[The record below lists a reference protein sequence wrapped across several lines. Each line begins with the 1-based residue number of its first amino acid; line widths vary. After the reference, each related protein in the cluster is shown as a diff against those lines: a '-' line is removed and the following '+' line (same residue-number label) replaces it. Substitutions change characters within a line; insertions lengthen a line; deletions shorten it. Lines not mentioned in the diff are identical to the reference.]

1 MRGEPTPEEAQI
13 IAQGRQAQAEM
24 DQWGPELLATVKAVW
39 KSVEAHKASNG
50 QMIDPEFAVQAWYRV
65 GADLDVER
73 RLRAKMKPAKAV
85 LSSIRLRQD

>member
-13 IAQGRQAQAEM
+13 IAEGREAQAEM

-39 KSVEAHKASNG
+39 KSVVSHQASNAG
-50 QMIDPEFAVQAWYRV
+50 MIDPQFAVQAWYRV

-73 RLRAKMKPAKAV
+73 RLRSKLKPARAT
-85 LSSIRLRQD
+85 LSAIRARQD